1 MRTAR
6 PWQHGRAAMRY
17 RDLGRNLVLR
27 LKHSDRQDVAVM
39 AATWLAQAGRPLI
52 REDTVLVPVPL
63 HWSRL
68 VKRRYNQAALLAQ
81 NLALKVDRPAVLD
94 ALLRRRRTRPLD
106 GVGVE
111 ERFQRM
117 RGAIAPNPLRMQRLE
132 GKSVLLIDDVMTS
145 GATLAAATEA
155 AYAAGARRV
164 DVLVL
169 ARVCKDD

>member
-1 MRTAR
+1 
-6 PWQHGRAAMRY
+6 MRY

-27 LKHSDRQDVAVM
+27 LKHSDRQDVAIM
-39 AATWLAQAGRPLI
+39 AATWLVQAGRPLLQD
-52 REDTVLVPVPL
+52 DTVIVPVPL

-81 NLALKVDRPAVLD
+81 NFALKVDRSAHLD
-94 ALLRRRRTRPLD
+94 ALLRRRRTSPLD
-106 GVGVE
+106 GVGVT
-111 ERFQRM
+111 ERFERLQ
-117 RGAIAPNPLRMQRLE
+117 GAITPNPLRVQHLE
-132 GKSVLLIDDVMTS
+132 GKSVLLMDDVMTS